1 MEIAKLKAQ
10 QKLKNNYTT
19 KVFFCVYLVRY
30 SSVCLNVS
38 ITKRVND
45 SENSS
50 TYNNN
55 TTTAHAIPA
64 ARLTF
69 ISVQAY

>member
-19 KVFFCVYLVRY
+19 KVFCVYLVRY

-64 ARLTF
+64 RLTF